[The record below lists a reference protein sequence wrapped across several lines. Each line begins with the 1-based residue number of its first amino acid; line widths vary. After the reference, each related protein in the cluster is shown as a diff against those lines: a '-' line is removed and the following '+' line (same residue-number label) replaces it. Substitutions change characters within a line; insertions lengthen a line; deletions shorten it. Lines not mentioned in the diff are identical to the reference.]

1 MLSQA
6 DKKHKALNGHSED
19 SLGSHQSSKTLR
31 FFGDS
36 DKESLKSSRIASPR
50 LKDSSPTRHLLQVS
64 FKLITVLSSNRHP
77 RVKELTSSN
86 FLHYLKSLCIS
97 FLRLIGLQY
106 WLCKPAAI
114 HVLILLYI
122 VVNIS

>member
-36 DKESLKSSRIASPR
+36 DKESLSKSSRIASPR
-50 LKDSSPTRHLLQVS
+50 LKDSSPTRHLLQV
-64 FKLITVLSSNRHP
+64 FKGW
-77 RVKELTSSN
+77 
-86 FLHYLKSLCIS
+86 SLRNACYVNS
-97 FLRLIGLQY
+97 
-106 WLCKPAAI
+106 I
-114 HVLILLYI
+114 HRRFIFVQKGR
-122 VVNIS
+122 